1 MENSELTWIEPKTDW
16 DITDYFNIQDYGR
29 IVNNIAYL
37 KIYAK
42 EILIDLQDS
51 DFSENIIND
60 KTYSSM
66 IYASEINAI
75 EDKLEE
81 LNLKT
86 YGINIGEKQ
95 TYYPNEK
102 TMDYNELNR
111 IETACLNIYK
121 TISSHINEIQRLP
134 FTLGGQKGIVI

>member
-1 MENSELTWIEPKTDW
+1 MEWIEPKTDW
-16 DITDYFNIQDYGR
+16 DITDYFNIDDYGR

-37 KIYAK
+37 KEYAK
-42 EILIDLQDS
+42 TILLKLENVE
-51 DFSENIIND
+51 FSENIVND

-86 YGINIGEKQ
+86 YTINIGEKK

-102 TMDYNELNR
+102 TMNYDDLNR
-111 IETACLNIYK
+111 IETACLNIFK
-121 TISSHINEIQRLP
+121 TISSHINEIQRFP

>member
-1 MENSELTWIEPKTDW
+1 MEWIEPKTDW
-16 DITDYFNIQDYGR
+16 DITDYFNIDDYGR

-37 KIYAK
+37 KEYVK
-42 EILIDLQDS
+42 TILLNLENVE
-51 DFSENIIND
+51 FSENIVND

-86 YGINIGEKQ
+86 YAINIGEKK

-102 TMDYNELNR
+102 TMNYDDLNR
-111 IETACLNIYK
+111 IETACLNIFK

>member
-1 MENSELTWIEPKTDW
+1 MEWIEPKTDW
-16 DITDYFNIQDYGR
+16 DITDYFNIDDYGR

-37 KIYAK
+37 KEYAK
-42 EILIDLQDS
+42 TILLNLENVE
-51 DFSENIIND
+51 FSENIVND

-86 YGINIGEKQ
+86 YAINIGEKK

-102 TMDYNELNR
+102 TMNYEDLNR
-111 IETACLNIYK
+111 IETACLNIFK
-121 TISSHINEIQRLP
+121 TISSHINEIQRFP

>member
-1 MENSELTWIEPKTDW
+1 MEWIEPKTDW
-16 DITDYFNIQDYGR
+16 DITDYFNINDYGR

-37 KIYAK
+37 KEYAK
-42 EILIDLQDS
+42 TILLNLENVE
-51 DFSENIIND
+51 FSENIVND

-86 YGINIGEKQ
+86 YAINIGEKK
-95 TYYPNEK
+95 TYYPNKK
-102 TMDYNELNR
+102 TMNYDDLNR
-111 IETACLNIYK
+111 IETACLNIFK
-121 TISSHINEIQRLP
+121 TISSHINEIQRFP

>member
-1 MENSELTWIEPKTDW
+1 MEWIEPKTDW
-16 DITDYFNIQDYGR
+16 DITDYFNIDDYGR

-37 KIYAK
+37 KEYAK
-42 EILIDLQDS
+42 TILLNLENVE
-51 DFSENIIND
+51 FSENIVND
-60 KTYSSM
+60 KTYTSM

-86 YGINIGEKQ
+86 YAVNIGEKK

-102 TMDYNELNR
+102 TMNYDDLNR
-111 IETACLNIYK
+111 IETACLNIFK
-121 TISSHINEIQRLP
+121 TISSHINEIQRFP

>member
-1 MENSELTWIEPKTDW
+1 MEWIEPKTDW
-16 DITDYFNIQDYGR
+16 DITDYFNIDDYGR

-37 KIYAK
+37 KEYAK
-42 EILIDLQDS
+42 TILLNLENVE
-51 DFSENIIND
+51 FSENIVND

-86 YGINIGEKQ
+86 YALNIGEKK

-102 TMDYNELNR
+102 TMNYDDLNR
-111 IETACLNIYK
+111 IETACLNIFK

>member
-1 MENSELTWIEPKTDW
+1 MEWIEPKTDW
-16 DITDYFNIQDYGR
+16 DITDYFNINDYGR

-37 KIYAK
+37 KEYAK
-42 EILIDLQDS
+42 TILLNLENVE
-51 DFSENIIND
+51 FSENIVND

-86 YGINIGEKQ
+86 YAINIGEKK

-102 TMDYNELNR
+102 TMNYDDLNR
-111 IETACLNIYK
+111 IETACLNIFK
-121 TISSHINEIQRLP
+121 TISSHINEIQRFP

>member
-1 MENSELTWIEPKTDW
+1 MEWIEPKTDW
-16 DITDYFNIQDYGR
+16 DITDYFNIDDYGR

-37 KIYAK
+37 KEYAK
-42 EILIDLQDS
+42 TILLNLENVE
-51 DFSENIIND
+51 FSENIVND

-86 YGINIGEKQ
+86 YAINIGEKK

-102 TMDYNELNR
+102 TMNYDDLNR
-111 IETACLNIYK
+111 IETACLNIFK

>member
-1 MENSELTWIEPKTDW
+1 MEWIEPKTDW
-16 DITDYFNIQDYGR
+16 DITDYFNIDDYGR

-37 KIYAK
+37 KEYAK
-42 EILIDLQDS
+42 TILLNLENVE
-51 DFSENIIND
+51 FSENIVND

-86 YGINIGEKQ
+86 YAVNIGEKK

-102 TMDYNELNR
+102 TMNYDDLNR
-111 IETACLNIYK
+111 IETACLNIFK
-121 TISSHINEIQRLP
+121 TISSHINEIQRFP

>member
-1 MENSELTWIEPKTDW
+1 MEWIEPKTDW
-16 DITDYFNIQDYGR
+16 DSTDYFNIEDYGR
-29 IVNNIAYL
+29 IVNNIAFL
-37 KIYAK
+37 KEYAK
-42 EILIDLQDS
+42 EILKDLKDS
-51 DFSENIIND
+51 DLSENIIND

-95 TYYPNEK
+95 VYYANAK
-102 TMDYNELNR
+102 TMDYIELNR
-111 IETACLNIYK
+111 IENACLNIYK

>member
-1 MENSELTWIEPKTDW
+1 MEWIEPKTDW
-16 DITDYFNIQDYGR
+16 DSTDYFNIEDYGR

-37 KIYAK
+37 KRYVQ
-42 EILIDLQDS
+42 EILIDIQGS
-51 DFSENIIND
+51 DFSEDIIND

-95 TYYPNEK
+95 VYYANAK

-111 IETACLNIYK
+111 IENACLNIYK
-121 TISSHINEIQRLP
+121 TISSHINEIQRFP

>member
-1 MENSELTWIEPKTDW
+1 MEWIEPKTDW
-16 DITDYFNIQDYGR
+16 DITDYFNIDDYGR

-37 KIYAK
+37 KEYAK
-42 EILIDLQDS
+42 TILLNLENVE
-51 DFSENIIND
+51 FSENIVND

-86 YGINIGEKQ
+86 YAINIGEKK

-102 TMDYNELNR
+102 TMNYDDLNR
-111 IETACLNIYK
+111 IETACLNIFK
-121 TISSHINEIQRLP
+121 TISSHINEIQRFP

>member
-1 MENSELTWIEPKTDW
+1 MEWIEPKTDW
-16 DITDYFNIQDYGR
+16 DITDYFNIEDYGR

-37 KIYAK
+37 KEYAK
-42 EILIDLQDS
+42 TILLNLENVE
-51 DFSENIIND
+51 FSENIVND

-86 YGINIGEKQ
+86 YAINIGEKK

-102 TMDYNELNR
+102 TMNYDDLNR
-111 IETACLNIYK
+111 IETACLNIFK

>member
-1 MENSELTWIEPKTDW
+1 MEWIEPKTDW
-16 DITDYFNIQDYGR
+16 DSADYFNIEDYGR
-29 IVNNIAYL
+29 IVNNIAFL
-37 KIYAK
+37 KEYAK
-42 EILIDLQDS
+42 EILKDLKDS
-51 DFSENIIND
+51 DLSEDIIND

-95 TYYPNEK
+95 VYYANAK
-102 TMDYNELNR
+102 TMDYIELNR
-111 IETACLNIYK
+111 IENACLNIYK

>member
-1 MENSELTWIEPKTDW
+1 
-16 DITDYFNIQDYGR
+16 
-29 IVNNIAYL
+29 
-37 KIYAK
+37 
-42 EILIDLQDS
+42 
-51 DFSENIIND
+51 
-60 KTYSSM
+60 M

-86 YGINIGEKQ
+86 YAINIGEKQ
-95 TYYPNEK
+95 IYYPNEK

>member
-1 MENSELTWIEPKTDW
+1 MEWIEPKTDW
-16 DITDYFNIQDYGR
+16 DSTDYFNIEDYGR

-37 KIYAK
+37 KRYVQ
-42 EILIDLQDS
+42 EILIDVQDS
-51 DFSENIIND
+51 DFSEDIIND

-95 TYYPNEK
+95 VYYANAK
-102 TMDYNELNR
+102 TMDYIELNR
-111 IETACLNIYK
+111 IENACLNIYK

>member
-1 MENSELTWIEPKTDW
+1 MEWIEPKTDW
-16 DITDYFNIQDYGR
+16 DITDYFNIDDYGR

-37 KIYAK
+37 KEYAK
-42 EILIDLQDS
+42 TILLNLENV
-51 DFSENIIND
+51 DFSENIVND

-86 YGINIGEKQ
+86 YAINIGEKK

-102 TMDYNELNR
+102 TMNYDDLNR
-111 IETACLNIYK
+111 IETACLNIFK
-121 TISSHINEIQRLP
+121 TIGSHINEIQRFP

>member
-1 MENSELTWIEPKTDW
+1 MEWIEPKVDW
-16 DITDYFNIQDYGR
+16 DITDFFNIEDYGR

-37 KIYAK
+37 KEYAK
-42 EILIDLQDS
+42 EILKDLKDS
-51 DFSENIIND
+51 DFSENIVND

-75 EDKLEE
+75 EDRLEE

-86 YGINIGEKQ
+86 YSIDIGEKQ

-102 TMDYNELNR
+102 TMDYEELNR

-134 FTLGGQKGIVI
+134 FVLGGQKGIVI

>member
-1 MENSELTWIEPKTDW
+1 MEWIEPKTDW
-16 DITDYFNIQDYGR
+16 DITDYFNIDDYGR

-37 KIYAK
+37 KEYAK
-42 EILIDLQDS
+42 TILLNLENVE
-51 DFSENIIND
+51 FSENIVND

-86 YGINIGEKQ
+86 YAINIGEKK

-111 IETACLNIYK
+111 IETACLNIFK
-121 TISSHINEIQRLP
+121 TISSHINEIQRFP